1 MIPIGKFKIREK
13 FFFLLRHRCRSSSEI
28 LLYPSLSMTCFPSK
42 ALSSSAD
49 KNFIESE
56 LMSAPKAY
64 STLENHYDKHE
75 IKAGMKNCR
84 VKKIQ
89 GFTIIIKN
97 LHS

>member
-1 MIPIGKFKIREK
+1 
-13 FFFLLRHRCRSSSEI
+13 
-28 LLYPSLSMTCFPSK
+28 
-42 ALSSSAD
+42 
-49 KNFIESE
+49 
-56 LMSAPKAY
+56 MSAPKAY